1 MEEGLE
7 ADLERSGR
15 KWKVDAQKKSWYS
28 THGNDH
34 EGRGKLRAQHTAMGS
49 RHEVTGCG
57 GKFHT

>member
-7 ADLERSGR
+7 AGLEDGG
-15 KWKVDAQKKSWYS
+15 KWMLRRN
-28 THGNDH
+28 HGILH
-34 EGRGKLRAQHTAMGS
+34 MEMIMREGGKLRAQHTAVGS